1 MDSDGGYVLLVL
13 NLVAFV
19 DDIISVGQP
28 LNMIGRKVGHIDER
42 HSVAVI
48 GEQKE
53 LSCVFVLRILC
64 GCIFEFLQV
73 LRRKV
78 TLLRRFFQLGDLEAA
93 FSERIGCLR
102 ADTLPVRLIQYRP
115 QCLEIIFAG
124 IALATPLLQERIEI
138 AYVTQVNVGK
148 QPLIQLAV
156 VIFEQSKRFEIA
168 FGVAR
173 MSGIPQRLDMIFK
186 VCAEFA
192 LFGGVQKC
200 FLKLIQRP
208 VDAVY
213 LELLDNL
220 AGAGLYLVQKGIVLN
235 AFFIGLPLLFAFQI
249 PFDGKSFGRIVPIG
263 RIDV

>member
-19 DDIISVGQP
+19 DDVIPVGQS

-73 LRRKV
+73 LRRKI
-78 TLLRRFFQLGDLEAA
+78 TLLCRFFQLGDLEAA
-93 FSERIGCLR
+93 FPERIGCFR
-102 ADTLPVRLIQYRP
+102 TDAFSVRLIQDCP
-115 QCLEIIFAG
+115 QCFEIIFAG
-124 IALATPLLQERIEI
+124 IAFATPFLEECIEI
-138 AYVTQVNVGK
+138 AYITQVDVGK

-156 VIFEQSKRFEIA
+156 IVFKQSKRLEIA
-168 FGVAR
+168 FGIAR
-173 MSGIPQRLDMIFK
+173 MSGIPKRLDMIFK
-186 VCAEFA
+186 ICAEFA
-192 LFGGVQKC
+192 LLGGIQKC
-200 FLKLIQRP
+200 VLKLIQRP
-208 VDAVY
+208 VNAVY
-213 LELLDNL
+213 LEFLDNL
-220 AGAGLYLVQKGIVLN
+220 AGAGFDFVQKGIVLN
-235 AFFIGLPLLFAFQI
+235 PFLIGLPLLFAFQI
-249 PFDGKSFGRIVPIG
+249 PFDDKSFGRIVPIG